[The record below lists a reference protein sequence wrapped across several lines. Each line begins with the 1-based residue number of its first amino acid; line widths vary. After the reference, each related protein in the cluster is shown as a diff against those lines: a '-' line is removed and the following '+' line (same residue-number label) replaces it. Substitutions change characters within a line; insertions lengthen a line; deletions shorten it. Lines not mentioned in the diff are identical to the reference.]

1 MVIKPI
7 AGQFQSIKILRKW
20 HPVPSF
26 KGAGAAVKD
35 YSPLTLGAT
44 PEVESVAGA
53 RDLLKV
59 IRASSGVKKNQTGV
73 GLPLKKLIKIVIHFA
88 LHAT

>member
-1 MVIKPI
+1 M
-7 AGQFQSIKILRKW
+7 
-20 HPVPSF
+20 
-26 KGAGAAVKD
+26 KD
-35 YSPLTLGAT
+35 YRPLTLGAT

-73 GLPLKKLIKIVIHFA
+73 CQVGEFGLIRVVIQVVGFQ
-88 LHAT
+88 LFGS